1 VQRANIIATKAAG
14 EFFEIILPAND
25 YDLSATLNSGQVF
38 GWEENAGGWSGVEQG
53 KWVELRAKT
62 DGIVVRTTVPP
73 GDGNWLKHFLQSE
86 VRLAAILETFPPDD
100 EFLQRAVLRCRGLR
114 LLRQDP
120 WECLAAFILSS
131 TKQIVQIRQIV
142 RELRQ
147 RFGDRVATPTGTAAF
162 AFPRAEQL
170 AAVSEVN
177 LRQCK
182 MGFRAP
188 YLRAAAQRVAAG
200 EIDLTAIGRMELPAA
215 REELLRFAGVG
226 EKIADCVL
234 LFAFGFPTAFP
245 VDVWVHRVL
254 TKYYF
259 RGRKVPAERL
269 RKFVRQ
275 HFGPH
280 AGYAQQ
286 YLFHHERTLNRL

>member
-1 VQRANIIATKAAG
+1 
-14 EFFEIILPAND
+14 
-25 YDLSATLNSGQVF
+25 
-38 GWEENAGGWSGVEQG
+38 
-53 KWVELRAKT
+53 VELRAET
-62 DGIVVRTTVPP
+62 DGIVARTIVPP
-73 GDGNWLKHFLQSE
+73 GDWMWLKHFLQVEISLGE
-86 VRLAAILETFPPDD
+86 ILKTFPADD
-100 EFLQRAVLRCRGLR
+100 ECLRQAVSKCCGLR

-120 WECLAAFILSS
+120 WECLASFILSS

-147 RFGDRVATPTGTAAF
+147 RFGDRVATPTGTPAAF
-162 AFPRAEQL
+162 AFPQPEQL
-170 AAVSEVN
+170 AVLSEAE

-200 EIDLTAIGRMELPAA
+200 EIDLTAIERMELPAA

-234 LFAFGFPTAFP
+234 LFAYGFPTAFP

-254 TKYYF
+254 MKYYF
-259 RGRKVPAERL
+259 RSRKVSAERL
-269 RKFVRQ
+269 RKFVCQ

-286 YLFHHERTLNRL
+286 YLFHYERTLN